1 MPRPYSLP
9 LSAAAAV
16 LSATVSHAQ
25 APAPQ
30 PRAVVE
36 LFTSQ
41 GCSSCPPADKLMGDF
56 ARDPSLVAMSLPI
69 DYWDYLGWKDTL
81 ADHAFTARQKGY
93 GEQRGDRQVYTPQ
106 AVIDGVS
113 HAIGSNPQAVEA
125 AEPTAKAK
133 GAMTVA
139 VSAETV
145 GGKIRVTLGAGK
157 PGAQAGVYL
166 VPIRKRCDVE
176 ITRGENKGKS
186 VTYVN
191 VARGLVPV
199 GAWNGEARVFEV
211 AASLAQQ
218 RESDSYVVL
227 LQTGT
232 PERPG
237 VILGAAKGPGL

>member
-69 DYWDYLGWKDTL
+69 DYWDYLGWRDTL
-81 ADHAFTARQKGY
+81 ADHAFTSRQQGY
-93 GEQRGDRQVYTPQ
+93 REPRGDRQVYTPQ

-166 VPIRKRCDVE
+166 VPVRKRCDV
-176 ITRGENKGKS
+176 
-186 VTYVN
+186 
-191 VARGLVPV
+191 
-199 GAWNGEARVFEV
+199 
-211 AASLAQQ
+211 
-218 RESDSYVVL
+218 
-227 LQTGT
+227 
-232 PERPG
+232 
-237 VILGAAKGPGL
+237 